1 MSLQPP
7 RVRID
12 RCVCRQRDFAELLR
26 LAQLNHW
33 DLDALASATGCS
45 RQCGLCR
52 PYLRRMLSTGETVFG
67 EILVETSTGER

>member
-1 MSLQPP
+1 MSPQSPHL
-7 RVRID
+7 RID

-26 LAQLNHW
+26 LAQLNGW

-52 PYLRRMLSTGETVFG
+52 PYLRRMLTTGETVFH
-67 EILVETSTGER
+67 EILVEAGSGEQ